1 MVPNRSMCL
10 LWFLLSSYQSAVK
23 LEQDPVILFA
33 LLKNN
38 LLTILH
44 PNIHRCPKDYMTRS
58 KYSERLPLSKTNL
71 VQVVMLS
78 FRHQEIQLTNVQI
91 IFYGCNF
98 SEVI

>member
-33 LLKNN
+33 PLKNN
-38 LLTILH
+38 LLAILH

-78 FRHQEIQLTNVQI
+78 FRHQEIQLTNGQI